1 MSDVNFTSNNHI
13 KALAV
18 GVAVALHGLAGFGVA
33 NMQMPELKP
42 LKITPPIT
50 VEIIEPI
57 KEIEI
62 EQVVDE
68 VIQTPQPIKPII
80 APKTEVNPDPRPAAA
95 KPKVEPAKEPP
106 QKIKQ
111 TTPKIPEP
119 NQTKQQQKTPATA
132 ETTPQKNQQ
141 EANQQAEILA
151 KQQAEAQARWE
162 AEQRAEAEKKKQEK
176 AAAEARLKAEAD
188 AKAKAAAQAEAD
200 ARAKAKAEAAAK
212 ARAEAEAAAL
222 AKAEAE
228 AAAAGKAKN
237 TSNNTKDQG
246 GGRGTGNKIGDITI
260 SAAKA
265 NASWRN
271 KPNFSKVDV
280 EDAKVQTISFT
291 VHLEINEKGRITSA
305 TGVNTGLGK
314 NVDSQITK
322 AIRAA
327 SFNPFKDEQGNP
339 VRGKVTLPMNFT
351 IN

>member
-18 GVAVALHGLAGFGVA
+18 GVAVVLHGLAGFGVA

-68 VIQTPQPIKPII
+68 VIQTPQPIKPIT

-119 NQTKQQQKTPATA
+119 TQTKQQQKTPAIA
-132 ETTPQKNQQ
+132 ETTPQQNQQ
-141 EANQQAEILA
+141 EANRQAEILA

-176 AAAEARLKAEAD
+176 AAAEA
-188 AKAKAAAQAEAD
+188 KAAAQAEAD
-200 ARAKAKAEAAAK
+200 ARAKANAEAAAK
-212 ARAEAEAAAL
+212 

-228 AAAAGKAKN
+228 AAAKAKN
-237 TSNNTKDQG
+237 ADNSAKNQG
-246 GGRGTGNKIGDITI
+246 GDTKRNEQGQGRATGNAVGEVSL
-260 SAAKA
+260 SASEVD
-265 NASWRN
+265 ASWRREPN
-271 KPNFSKVDV
+271 LRQLCSARLQGSTVNMSVSIKISTNGSIESTNVIKSSGDKAFDRDVARAFRSAKLKPFSRNGQAV
-280 EDAKVQTISFT
+280 
-291 VHLEINEKGRITSA
+291 KGSA
-305 TGVNTGLGK
+305 TVPVN
-314 NVDSQITK
+314 
-322 AIRAA
+322 
-327 SFNPFKDEQGNP
+327 
-339 VRGKVTLPMNFT
+339 
-351 IN
+351 INIPDGAC